1 MKIKSDI
8 IILINDIHAA
18 TCVPPI
24 PVARRKQNNQTV
36 LSTASKQKNQAF
48 HIFQS
53 QLCVTIWKLFFF
65 FTQMKTAGCLTC
77 CTNTSPEAL
86 PHTSEWES
94 LATTVQRQPWL
105 WSPQATK
112 EIQWEQFHS
121 SLTIPQLIPSRS
133 WDQEGFGWQ
142 FFCQVKMS
150 PDGAWREGHL
160 RKMTAMHGK
169 ILLNVQCSL
178 SISTTM
184 SDSLMQEECKC
195 LLKLNCKLLTAQN
208 ALLLLRFYS
217 WDLTCIYWMFIE
229 RNGCRCL

>member
-65 FTQMKTAGCLTC
+65 FSQMKTAGCLTC

-94 LATTVQRQPWL
+94 LAATNRWLFRGSLDYEALKPQRRYNGSNFTAPSPYLNSYQVEVETKKGLVGSSFVKWKCPRMVLGGKAISGRWL
-105 WSPQATK
+105 PCT
-112 EIQWEQFHS
+112 
-121 SLTIPQLIPSRS
+121 
-133 WDQEGFGWQ
+133 
-142 FFCQVKMS
+142 
-150 PDGAWREGHL
+150 
-160 RKMTAMHGK
+160 GK
-169 ILLNVQCSL
+169 YC
-178 SISTTM
+178 
-184 SDSLMQEECKC
+184 
-195 LLKLNCKLLTAQN
+195 
-208 ALLLLRFYS
+208 
-217 WDLTCIYWMFIE
+217 
-229 RNGCRCL
+229 

>member
-36 LSTASKQKNQAF
+36 LSTASKQKKKQVF

-65 FTQMKTAGCLTC
+65 FSQMKTAGCLTC

-94 LATTVQRQPWL
+94 LAATNRWLFRGSLDYEALKPQRRYNGSNFTAPSPYLNSYQVEVETKKGLVVSSFVKWKCPQMVLGGKAISGRWL
-105 WSPQATK
+105 SCT
-112 EIQWEQFHS
+112 
-121 SLTIPQLIPSRS
+121 
-133 WDQEGFGWQ
+133 
-142 FFCQVKMS
+142 
-150 PDGAWREGHL
+150 
-160 RKMTAMHGK
+160 GK
-169 ILLNVQCSL
+169 YC
-178 SISTTM
+178 
-184 SDSLMQEECKC
+184 
-195 LLKLNCKLLTAQN
+195 
-208 ALLLLRFYS
+208 
-217 WDLTCIYWMFIE
+217 
-229 RNGCRCL
+229 